1 MFSTRSHKFFLI
13 FLIFADMLISL
24 LFLLGYT
31 MSQAQEKELR
41 KRKIRLMLLIG
52 FVAVGLVASI
62 LAAMFRAG
70 VFAQMPAS
78 QLYGSWVEQGVP
90 SYARDS
96 FTISAGGIYTHGRLI
111 STKFD
116 FDGSQL
122 SYNHGGTIYV
132 YMVEDNDGAQ
142 LLRIKPTHY
151 KSSFRKQ

>member
-1 MFSTRSHKFFLI
+1 
-13 FLIFADMLISL
+13 
-24 LFLLGYT
+24 
-31 MSQAQEKELR
+31 MSQAQEKELK
-41 KRKIRLMLLIG
+41 KRKIRLMVLIS

-62 LAAMFRAG
+62 LAAMFRSG
-70 VFAQMPAS
+70 MFAQMPET

-116 FDGSQL
+116 FDGTQL
-122 SYNHGGTIYV
+122 TYKHGETTYV
-132 YMVEDNDGAQ
+132 YIVEDDEGAQ

>member
-1 MFSTRSHKFFLI
+1 
-13 FLIFADMLISL
+13 MLISL
-24 LFLLGYT
+24 LFLLGCT

-52 FVAVGLVASI
+52 FVAVGLVASV
-62 LAAMFRAG
+62 LAVMFRTG

-96 FTISAGGIYTHGRLI
+96 FTISAGGIYTHGRLV

-122 SYNHGGTIYV
+122 SYNHGGTTYV
-132 YMVEDNDGAQ
+132 YMVEDDDGAK
-142 LLRIKPTHY
+142 LLRIKPAHY
-151 KSSFRKQ
+151 KSSFSKQ